1 MAEEFTVMENAPV
14 VELKRKKLF
23 DEGTTIIAKVASA
36 QWVQGKFSPG
46 VAVEYKTVSPEV
58 GYSLRT
64 TAYLSTRRDDG
75 SYFVRDYREL
85 DLIQRAALTDIE
97 FFMQDK
103 VNPDTWV
110 GRPVAFVVEQ
120 KSFETEDGEER
131 FTNFIK
137 EGTTRRPTDEELA
150 KLREDLAGTGIL
162 AETNGKAELEAAEEV
177 VEDSGSEA
185 QEEVEEAPF

>member
-1 MAEEFTVMENAPV
+1 MAEEFTVLEHAPV

-23 DEGTTIIAKVASA
+23 DEGTPIIAKIANA
-36 QWVQGKFSPG
+36 EWVQGKFSPG

-64 TAYLSTRRDDG
+64 TAYLSTRKDDG
-75 SYFVRDYREL
+75 THFVRDFKEL
-85 DLIQRAALTDIE
+85 DLIQRAALTDVE

-103 VNPDTWV
+103 VDPTSWL
-110 GRPVAFVVEQ
+110 GRPVAFVVDQ
-120 KSFETEDGEER
+120 KSYETEDGEER
-131 FTNFIK
+131 FANIIK
-137 EGTTRRPTDEELA
+137 EGTTRKPTEEELA

-177 VEDSGSEA
+177 VENEA
-185 QEEVEEAPF
+185 AEEEVEEAPF

>member
-1 MAEEFTVMENAPV
+1 MAEEFTVLDASQAPV

-75 SYFVRDYREL
+75 GHFVRDFKDL
-85 DLIQRAALTDIE
+85 DLIQRAALTDVE

-103 VNPDTWV
+103 VDPTSWV
-110 GRPVAFVVEQ
+110 GRPVAFIVDQ
-120 KSFETEDGEER
+120 KSFETEDGEEL
-131 FTNFIK
+131 FI
-137 EGTTRRPTDEELA
+137 GRDVGLVV
-150 KLREDLAGTGIL
+150 AGHRCD
-162 AETNGKAELEAAEEV
+162 ARARAAR
-177 VEDSGSEA
+177 DGH
-185 QEEVEEAPF
+185 